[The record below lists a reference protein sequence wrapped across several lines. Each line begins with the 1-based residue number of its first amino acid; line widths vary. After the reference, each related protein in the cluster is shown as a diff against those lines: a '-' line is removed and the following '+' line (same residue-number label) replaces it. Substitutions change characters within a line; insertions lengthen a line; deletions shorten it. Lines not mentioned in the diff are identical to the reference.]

1 MNRKRNQPSNRD
13 QVIQTAAQM
22 FLMGGYAYTSMDD
35 VMRKSRV
42 SKSNIY
48 YHFKSKEELLLAV
61 VEFWADRYE
70 AQLFASLGQ
79 NDLTVEKRI
88 LAFMELLAAGFTE
101 RNHQGGCP
109 FVSLYLQCSE
119 QAEAVRERIFRFF
132 AELHPLLTKLFEQ
145 GVKKQEFREGIGA
158 DEAASLFIAAL
169 EGSLVLAE
177 TTRDAG
183 VIKRT
188 AVHFCRMLH

>member
-1 MNRKRNQPSNRD
+1 MNRKRNQPTNRD

-22 FLMGGYAYTSMDD
+22 FLTGGYAYTSMDD
-35 VMRKSRV
+35 VMRESRV

-61 VEFWADRYE
+61 VEFWADTYE
-70 AQLFASLGQ
+70 AQLFAILGQ
-79 NDLTVEKRI
+79 NGLTVEERI
-88 LAFMELLAAGFTE
+88 LAFMESLAIGFTE

-119 QAEAVRERIFRFF
+119 QAEAVRERISRFF
-132 AELHPLLTKLFEQ
+132 VELSPLLTKLFAQ
-145 GVKKQEFREGIGA
+145 GVNKQEFRRDVSDE
-158 DEAASLFIAAL
+158 EAASLFIASL
-169 EGSLVLAE
+169 EGSLVLAD

-188 AVHFCRMLH
+188 AVQFCRMLR